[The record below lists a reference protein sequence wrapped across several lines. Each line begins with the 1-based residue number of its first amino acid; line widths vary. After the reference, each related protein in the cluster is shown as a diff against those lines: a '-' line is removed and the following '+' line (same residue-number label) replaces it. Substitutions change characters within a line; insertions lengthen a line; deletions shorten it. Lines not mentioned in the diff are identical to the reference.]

1 MSNVEINDVRR
12 EPPRWGWWLGGT
24 ALVAVLLLAGSIL
37 SPFVRHQL
45 SLSVVR
51 QNTPYT
57 QLAFTNA
64 AALPTTAVAGKAID
78 VSFLITNN
86 EGKPI
91 RYQYVVASGS
101 VGASGS
107 DAKLKSLTSSVMT
120 VAAGATGTV
129 STIVVPECAT
139 NVCRLQV
146 SLPGQGESIDF
157 TLEEKS
163 AAKAKTVKPK

>member
-1 MSNVEINDVRR
+1 MSNIQVNDVPR
-12 EPPRWGWWLGGT
+12 ESPRWGWWLGGT

-45 SLSVVR
+45 SLSVAR
-51 QNTPYT
+51 QNPPYT

-64 AALPTTAVAGKAID
+64 AALPVTAVAGKAIH
-78 VSFLITNN
+78 VSFAITND
-86 EGKPI
+86 EEKPM

-101 VGASGS
+101 AVASGS
-107 DAKLKSLTSSVMT
+107 DAKLKSLTSSIKT
-120 VAAGATGTV
+120 VAPGATWTV
-129 STIVVPECAT
+129 NTTVVPKCGVNA
-139 NVCRLQV
+139 CRLQV

-163 AAKAKTVKPK
+163 AAKTVKPK